1 MQTSVGEGVDKFRH
15 QLMKRKEEFENGRT
29 LLMAHNLLSRVSGS
43 LYQFNS
49 NPCKVVRLR

>member
-49 NPCKVVRLR
+49 NSCKVVRLR